1 MKRNLLHD
9 WTLLKIDFDWRP
21 ARVTIELE
29 DLTFARQT
37 LIAEGVQEL
46 RVPKMNE
53 WGASISV
60 NDIVEL
66 DAPTARGRCLEIEMQ
81 SGDVIRIV
89 AEKILLPSAR
99 SKSGRPPPE
108 PLKFEKTSADS

>member
-1 MKRNLLHD
+1 MKKNLLHD
-9 WTLLKIDFDWRP
+9 WTLLRVEFDWRP

-53 WGASISV
+53 WGPSISV
-60 NDIVEL
+60 NKIVET
-66 DAPTARGRCLEIEMQ
+66 DAPTGQGRCLDIEMQ

-89 AEKILLPSAR
+89 AEKIVLPPA
-99 SKSGRPPPE
+99 
-108 PLKFEKTSADS
+108 

>member
-1 MKRNLLHD
+1 MKNLLHD
-9 WTLLKIDFDWRP
+9 WTLLRVEFDWRL
-21 ARVTIELE
+21 ASVTIEFE

-53 WGASISV
+53 WGPSISV
-60 NDIVEL
+60 NEIVEV
-66 DAPTARGRCLEIEMQ
+66 DAPTGRGRCLDIEMQ

-89 AEKILLPSAR
+89 AKKIVLP
-99 SKSGRPPPE
+99 P
-108 PLKFEKTSADS
+108 T